1 MNITFRQLRLFLAL
15 AETGSVSAAARVMH
29 VTQPT
34 ASMQLREVTQAVGLP
49 LYEVVSRRVHLTEAG
64 QALART
70 ARAIAGE
77 WDAFEQRVSGAKG
90 LTSGRL
96 KVAVVSTAKYFVP
109 RLLGSFCK
117 LHPQIDISL
126 EVLNRDHVITRLRS
140 NLDDL
145 YVMSMPPAD
154 LPLEDYPSTMLLR
167 LAQAIQQ
174 QVSATYARAHGLSVA
189 EWRMLARLN
198 SEGSVQ
204 LATLC
209 RALAMDKAYAGR
221 LLRSLGAQSLVT
233 VEADPAHGR
242 RLIVAITPAGRA
254 LARRILPQAR
264 ASQEQLLQVLDP
276 QERAALYASLKK
288 LQAALDDT
296 APQPASHATEQ
307 PAQQLHNL
315 PT

>member
-1 MNITFRQLRLFLAL
+1 MD
-15 AETGSVSAAARVMH
+15 VS
-29 VTQPT
+29 TP
-34 ASMQLREVTQAVGLP
+34 
-49 LYEVVSRRVHLTEAG
+49 SRRPRSAESCPW
-64 QALART
+64 QA
-70 ARAIAGE
+70 
-77 WDAFEQRVSGAKG
+77 D
-90 LTSGRL
+90 GRF
-96 KVAVVSTAKYFVP
+96 A
-109 RLLGSFCK
+109 
-117 LHPQIDISL
+117 
-126 EVLNRDHVITRLRS
+126 
-140 NLDDL
+140 
-145 YVMSMPPAD
+145 AD

-307 PAQQLHNL
+307 PAQQLAARLFEVLRGQPHAHGGEEILDVPGVEFVAVGLADAVDQPHLQRDDRHGRQRLRQQFQRAVGDGGVEGSPRFQCNK
-315 PT
+315 

>member
-1 MNITFRQLRLFLAL
+1 
-15 AETGSVSAAARVMH
+15 
-29 VTQPT
+29 
-34 ASMQLREVTQAVGLP
+34 
-49 LYEVVSRRVHLTEAG
+49 
-64 QALART
+64 
-70 ARAIAGE
+70 
-77 WDAFEQRVSGAKG
+77 
-90 LTSGRL
+90 
-96 KVAVVSTAKYFVP
+96 
-109 RLLGSFCK
+109 
-117 LHPQIDISL
+117 
-126 EVLNRDHVITRLRS
+126 
-140 NLDDL
+140 
-145 YVMSMPPAD
+145 
-154 LPLEDYPSTMLLR
+154 MLLR

-288 LQAALDDT
+288 GSPRFQC
-296 APQPASHATEQ
+296 
-307 PAQQLHNL
+307 NK
-315 PT
+315 

>member
-1 MNITFRQLRLFLAL
+1 MD
-15 AETGSVSAAARVMH
+15 VS
-29 VTQPT
+29 TP
-34 ASMQLREVTQAVGLP
+34 
-49 LYEVVSRRVHLTEAG
+49 SRRPRSAESCPW
-64 QALART
+64 QA
-70 ARAIAGE
+70 
-77 WDAFEQRVSGAKG
+77 D
-90 LTSGRL
+90 GRF
-96 KVAVVSTAKYFVP
+96 A
-109 RLLGSFCK
+109 
-117 LHPQIDISL
+117 
-126 EVLNRDHVITRLRS
+126 
-140 NLDDL
+140 
-145 YVMSMPPAD
+145 AD

-276 QERAALYASLKK
+276 QERAALSIGLSGETAFAGNEQRLGDKRADASLATCAWHRHALERRVVLDVVWRFAVGNLE
-288 LQAALDDT
+288 LQLALVHVERGDTGVWRFEQWQTPNGQPTAAFAAGEYETYADELVVLIV
-296 APQPASHATEQ
+296 ARAIGAFQPHRVAEAVGE
-307 PAQQLHNL
+307 
-315 PT
+315 

>member
-1 MNITFRQLRLFLAL
+1 
-15 AETGSVSAAARVMH
+15 
-29 VTQPT
+29 
-34 ASMQLREVTQAVGLP
+34 
-49 LYEVVSRRVHLTEAG
+49 
-64 QALART
+64 
-70 ARAIAGE
+70 
-77 WDAFEQRVSGAKG
+77 
-90 LTSGRL
+90 
-96 KVAVVSTAKYFVP
+96 
-109 RLLGSFCK
+109 
-117 LHPQIDISL
+117 
-126 EVLNRDHVITRLRS
+126 
-140 NLDDL
+140 
-145 YVMSMPPAD
+145 
-154 LPLEDYPSTMLLR
+154 MLLR

-307 PAQQLHNL
+307 PAQQLAARLFEVLRGQPHAHGGEEIL
-315 PT
+315 TCPESSS

>member
-145 YVMSMPPAD
+145 YVMSRPPED
-154 LPLEDYPSTMLLR
+154 LLLEDQILMPNPLVVIASAGHK
-167 LAQAIQQ
+167 LAAKKRVNMAQLQGDRRTPAPAGLC
-174 QVSATYARAHGLSVA
+174 SHRRARAGQQRGHQRIGRGA
-189 EWRMLARLN
+189 
-198 SEGSVQ
+198 
-204 LATLC
+204 
-209 RALAMDKAYAGR
+209 AGR
-221 LLRSLGAQSLVT
+221 VHPLAPR
-233 VEADPAHGR
+233 
-242 RLIVAITPAGRA
+242 AGRPP
-254 LARRILPQAR
+254 RRAG
-264 ASQEQLLQVLDP
+264 S
-276 QERAALYASLKK
+276 S
-288 LQAALDDT
+288 
-296 APQPASHATEQ
+296 
-307 PAQQLHNL
+307 
-315 PT
+315 